1 MAEWWVGYPY
11 LPDIHISIRIAL
23 SSHTI
28 KERVEIGAER
38 RSIPAAPKGS
48 LRQTVKRDIPT
59 ASKLVIQ
66 EPFSTIKVYGNEM
79 GIDWGRFGDC
89 PSLNEPRPKS
99 GIEGD
104 EDSNLGRK
112 NTGLGRRRDC
122 VNHASFSLSQLEAS
136 SRNLA
141 SWPSFILASNLMP
154 CVSCA
159 LRPHSII

>member
-1 MAEWWVGYPY
+1 MDGREGEGVAEWWVGYPY
-11 LPDIHISIRIAL
+11 LPDIHISIRIAR

-28 KERVEIGAER
+28 RARVEIGAER

-122 VNHASFSLSQLEAS
+122 VNHASFSLS
-136 SRNLA
+136 R
-141 SWPSFILASNLMP
+141 SW
-154 CVSCA
+154 
-159 LRPHSII
+159 R

>member
-1 MAEWWVGYPY
+1 MGWLSIFARYPY
-11 LPDIHISIRIAL
+11 LNQNRSLLSYHKGARRNRGGAAIHSGG
-23 SSHTI
+23 S
-28 KERVEIGAER
+28 
-38 RSIPAAPKGS
+38 KGVTE
-48 LRQTVKRDIPT
+48 RQTVKRDIPT

>member
-1 MAEWWVGYPY
+1 MGWLSIFARYPY
-11 LPDIHISIRIAL
+11 LNQNR

-28 KERVEIGAER
+28 RARVEIGAER

-59 ASKLVIQ
+59 ASKLGSQ

-122 VNHASFSLSQLEAS
+122 VNHASFSLS
-136 SRNLA
+136 R
-141 SWPSFILASNLMP
+141 SWRQVHATWPAGQVSFW
-154 CVSCA
+154 
-159 LRPHSII
+159 LRI